1 MRYIGFTTHGRFP
14 RGFVS
19 IAQFKQIGLR
29 NLASS
34 GRDFEPFSRCLGAG
48 LMESSAGDQMAPQI
62 EMIVDDIVNRQKS
75 LH

>member
-29 NLASS
+29 NL
-34 GRDFEPFSRCLGAG
+34 GYLEPFSRCLGAG